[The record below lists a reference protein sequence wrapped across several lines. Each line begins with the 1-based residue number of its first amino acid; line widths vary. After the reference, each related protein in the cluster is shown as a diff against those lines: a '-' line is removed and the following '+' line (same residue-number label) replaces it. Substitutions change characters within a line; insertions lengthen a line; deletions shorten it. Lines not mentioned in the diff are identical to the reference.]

1 MQTQITR
8 LNERLEKQKNE
19 HNESTCISELEE
31 RQTLHTLEMK
41 ELTKCLHSYESEIA
55 KLKSKETIKRTSK
68 PEQESQTSIMP
79 WKVAQYQVEVGSL
92 VRKGAGYGTI
102 CEGKVKIAIKQL
114 HLSKPSQTQLLDRL
128 KRKIPLLVLI
138 RHPNIQTLI
147 AAVFDLE
154 LKGNKNPPY
163 IITEIPSGIN
173 LHVTYEEERLS
184 AKQQLS
190 VFKDVAKAL
199 EYLHD
204 CDMVH
209 GDINSDNVLLT
220 KQPHGLYQ
228 AKVSDLGSSKFARE
242 SLTILKSE
250 SSVYHAP
257 EISSEKDPCC
267 TEDVYSYGIVLCE
280 VIAAQFP
287 DKKKLPSMIQ
297 QIISLWPEM
306 LPLVVSCIEHN
317 PDVRPL
323 MADILSTLETITTR
337 S

>member
-8 LNERLEKQKNE
+8 LNERLEKQQSE
-19 HNESTCISELEE
+19 LNESISKLEE
-31 RQTLHTLEMK
+31 RQRVHALEMK
-41 ELTKCLHSYESEIA
+41 ELMKCLHSYESEIA
-55 KLKSKETIKRTSK
+55 KLKSRGKETIKNISK

-79 WKVAQYQVEVGSL
+79 LEVARDQVEVGSL
-92 VRKGAGYGTI
+92 VRTSAGCGTI
-102 CEGKVKIAIKQL
+102 CEGKVKVALKQL
-114 HLSKPSQTQLLDRL
+114 QLSKPSQTQLLDRL
-128 KRKIPLLVLI
+128 KRKIPLLVLV
-138 RHPNIQTLI
+138 RHANIQTLI

-154 LKGNKNPPY
+154 GNKNPPY
-163 IITEIPSGIN
+163 IITEIPTGIN
-173 LHVTYEEERLS
+173 LHVTYEQERLS

-204 CDMVH
+204 CDMMH

-297 QIISLWPEM
+297 QVTSLWLEM
-306 LPLVVSCIEHN
+306 LPLVISCIEHD
-317 PDVRPL
+317 PDIRPL